1 MANGDNGGGL
11 SLDAGVRIE
20 AAERQTL
27 EGLLRHGAR
36 PALTLER
43 LRQIDVER
51 LVHASAKRSSD
62 DSVGLILTPLEL
74 IERVAARIAP
84 PRGHRPRHRPCG
96 VRATREPKAN

>member
-20 AAERQTL
+20 AAEGQTL

-43 LRQIDVER
+43 LREIDAER
-51 LVHASAKRSSD
+51 LVHESVGPGPGG
-62 DSVGLILTPLEL
+62 SVGLVLTPLEL
-74 IERVAARIAP
+74 IQRRAALLPP

-96 VRATREPKAN
+96 VLATRKPKAN